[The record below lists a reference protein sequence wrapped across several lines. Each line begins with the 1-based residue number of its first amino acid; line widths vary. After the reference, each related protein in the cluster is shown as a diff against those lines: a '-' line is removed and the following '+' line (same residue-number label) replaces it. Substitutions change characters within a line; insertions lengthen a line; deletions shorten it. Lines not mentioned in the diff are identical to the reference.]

1 MALSSKVRREAMREV
16 AKTVRLI
23 PIAPPPKPSRGFW
36 RDYVFNSQNFFST
49 LSIFGLIAIIVF
61 SPGNI
66 EIFDPLKYA
75 LSDFEFKDIDFAR
88 YSEDYPVD
96 QDIVLVNIGR
106 NRAEIANQI
115 KTIAAMQPKVVGVD
129 VLFASEKEADMD
141 LPLIDA
147 FASTR
152 AVVLNCKLD
161 AWRDDT
167 TKPMYKEA
175 RIPHEKFRLQHVTY
189 GHDALI
195 PDLENRDLQTVRV
208 FQPAPAFKDT
218 TINAFALE
226 IAERYKPGLA
236 KQIIARG
243 NDQEIINFKG
253 NYNKFVMLDIEPGMP
268 IDTAMAQYGALVR
281 DKIVILTYMGQPFDN
296 PNDIRGKLY
305 TPATTKYIGKSSPDM
320 YTGVIH
326 ANIVSMLIR
335 NQMIE
340 KMPEWLEFAI
350 AVIIC
355 YFNMALFHWITVR
368 FPSFAGGE
376 MKVIQLI
383 QSGLVTLAAMYA
395 FYLINYSFKTGL
407 MLAVILLAS
416 DVLEIHESSVKRL
429 LERIKET
436 QR

>member
-1 MALSSKVRREAMREV
+1 MREV

>member
-1 MALSSKVRREAMREV
+1 
-16 AKTVRLI
+16 
-23 PIAPPPKPSRGFW
+23 
-36 RDYVFNSQNFFST
+36 
-49 LSIFGLIAIIVF
+49 
-61 SPGNI
+61 
-66 EIFDPLKYA
+66 
-75 LSDFEFKDIDFAR
+75 
-88 YSEDYPVD
+88 
-96 QDIVLVNIGR
+96 
-106 NRAEIANQI
+106 
-115 KTIAAMQPKVVGVD
+115 
-129 VLFASEKEADMD
+129 
-141 LPLIDA
+141 
-147 FASTR
+147 
-152 AVVLNCKLD
+152 
-161 AWRDDT
+161 
-167 TKPMYKEA
+167 
-175 RIPHEKFRLQHVTY
+175 
-189 GHDALI
+189 
-195 PDLENRDLQTVRV
+195 LENRDLQTVRV

-383 QSGLVTLAAMYA
+383 QSGFVTLAAMYA

>member
-1 MALSSKVRREAMREV
+1 MRREAMREV
-16 AKTVRLI
+16 AKTVRSI
-23 PIAPPPKPSRGFW
+23 HVPPPKKPSRGFW

-49 LSIFGLIAIIVF
+49 LSIFGLIALIVF
-61 SPGNI
+61 SPGNV
-66 EIFDPLKYA
+66 EIFDPIKYA

-88 YSEDYPVD
+88 YSDDYPVD
-96 QDIVLVNIGR
+96 QNIVLVNVGR
-106 NRAEIANQI
+106 NRAEIGSQI
-115 KTIAAMQPKVVGVD
+115 KIIAAMQPKVVAID
-129 VLFASEKEADMD
+129 ILFASEKDADMD

-147 FASTR
+147 LASTR

-161 AWRDDT
+161 VWKDDT

-195 PDLENRDLQTVRV
+195 PNLENRELQTIRV
-208 FQPAPAFKDT
+208 FQPAPAYKDT
-218 TINAFALE
+218 AINAFALE
-226 IAERYKPGLA
+226 IAERYKPGIA
-236 KQIIARG
+236 KQIIGRG

-253 NYNKFVMLDIEPGMP
+253 NYNKFVMIDIEPEMP
-268 IDTAMAQYGALVR
+268 IDSAVAQYSGLVR

-296 PNDIRGKLY
+296 PTDIRGKLY
-305 TPATTKYIGKSSPDM
+305 TPATKEYIGKSAPDM

-326 ANIVSMLIR
+326 ANIVSMLI
-335 NQMIE
+335 NDQMIE
-340 KMPEWLEFAI
+340 QMPKWLEFAI

-383 QSGLVTLAAMYA
+383 QAGLVTLGAMYS
-395 FYLINYSFKTGL
+395 FYLINYSFETGL
-407 MLAVILLAS
+407 MLAVVLLAS

-429 LERIKET
+429 IERIRET
-436 QR
+436 ER